1 MFAHSKASNTHS
13 LFNIPPHLLMLYYIN
28 IKLCEKLKT
37 NIMKKTKVIT
47 LIVVF
52 TMSAFS
58 ASYAQLFKG
67 FGEKVQKKV
76 ENRIERKADRGVD
89 KTLDKGERATDEAAR
104 GAVKSSKE
112 KKKENHKQKAKD
124 QTDLPKV
131 APQPELMMT
140 LSPLEC
146 GSFVWYEKGNVFEYQ
161 IQNNAGNYDQKNRM
175 EVKNIFTDKGKTI
188 AEIEGMTE
196 LNGEDFM
203 LDFKY
208 VCEGDKLYMDVGEM
222 MKSIVANNSDLK
234 KYMKDEKSKEMALDL
249 KNGYVTF
256 PKQLFPG
263 LELDDMSFSF
273 NTSIE
278 GSGKMSIQV
287 EGVDRVVE
295 ARESIT
301 TPAGT
306 FDCMKIRTV
315 HFTSLNMMG
324 MNREMPAQIEYLWIS
339 PKVGVVKQE
348 SYEDG
353 NLNSSMQLTNYK
365 L

>member
-1 MFAHSKASNTHS
+1 R
-13 LFNIPPHLLMLYYIN
+13 LLA
-28 IKLCEKLKT
+28 
-37 NIMKKTKVIT
+37 KVHT
-47 LIVVF
+47 
-52 TMSAFS
+52 
-58 ASYAQLFKG
+58 
-67 FGEKVQKKV
+67 
-76 ENRIERKADRGVD
+76 
-89 KTLDKGERATDEAAR
+89 ERANVAR
-104 GAVKSSKE
+104 QLEQIISR
-112 KKKENHKQKAKD
+112 
-124 QTDLPKV
+124 
-131 APQPELMMT
+131 
-140 LSPLEC
+140 LSLES
-146 GSFVWYEKGNVFEYQ
+146 GSFVLFVKCNLFEYQ
-161 IQNNAGNYDQKNRM
+161 IQNTAGNYDQKDRM

-222 MKSIVANNSDLK
+222 MKSIVANNPDLK
-234 KYMKDEKSKEMALDL
+234 KYMKDEKSKEMELDL

-278 GSGKMSIQV
+278 GSGKMSLQV
-287 EGVDRVVE
+287 EGVDRIVE

-324 MNREMPAQIEYLWIS
+324 MNR
-339 PKVGVVKQE
+339 
-348 SYEDG
+348 
-353 NLNSSMQLTNYK
+353 
-365 L
+365 